1 MVFEKSIINV
11 YHIGFLLSFG
21 KLFMFE
27 RKESELLMI
36 LYKTGLKGFDILYG
50 FVWIFSTLEL

>member
-21 KLFMFE
+21 KLLMFE

-36 LYKTGLKGFDILYG
+36 LDKTGLKGFDILYG
-50 FVWIFSTLEL
+50 FPPH